1 MTCPTDLY
9 LYKNNRTMSKKFRS
23 RLMRKY
29 RLTIHNENKLENV
42 LGFYVSPL
50 WVILSLFFSFLLVA
64 GVIYLILA
72 FTPVGEYLPGR
83 INNKTREMLINYNL
97 KIDSL
102 KEVADKQ
109 NRYLGNIKN
118 LLEGNH
124 PDDSIMNAPELPSTE
139 NISIVTSELEKEFA
153 AAFEE
158 REKYNLTSYATSVG
172 ALQELNLYR
181 PARGL
186 IIKSFSPGEKHYG
199 IDIAENPGESVLAI
213 HEGTVIMSDYTA
225 KEGYTIAI
233 QHRENLVSI
242 YRNCYLLFKNVG
254 DKVATGEV
262 IAALSGGQNSNDST
276 LKPYL
281 HFELWHRGKALNPNI
296 YIAF

>member
-1 MTCPTDLY
+1 
-9 LYKNNRTMSKKFRS
+9 MSKKFRS

-42 LGFYVSPL
+42 LGFYISPL

-72 FTPVGEYLPGR
+72 FTPVIEYLPGR
-83 INNKTREMLINYNL
+83 INNQTRETLVNYNL

-102 KEVADKQ
+102 KEVAEKQ
-109 NRYLGNIKN
+109 DRYLANIKN
-118 LLEGNH
+118 LMEGNH
-124 PDDSIMNAPELPSTE
+124 TIDSVLNAPELPSTDD
-139 NISIVTSELEKEFA
+139 ISIVTSELEKEFA

-172 ALQELNLYR
+172 TLQELNLYR
-181 PARGL
+181 PTSGMVIRN
-186 IIKSFSPGEKHYG
+186 FSPQERHYG
-199 IDIAENPGESVLAI
+199 VDIAENPGEGVLAI
-213 HEGTVIMSDYTA
+213 HGGTVVMSDYTA

-242 YRNCYLLFKNVG
+242 YRNCHRLLKEVG
-254 DKVATGEV
+254 EKVSAGEV
-262 IAALSGGQNSNDST
+262 IAT
-276 LKPYL
+276 LGSSSDKEGETKPYL
-281 HFELWHRGKALNPNI
+281 HFELWHRGKALDPNI

>member
-1 MTCPTDLY
+1 
-9 LYKNNRTMSKKFRS
+9 MSKKFRS

-42 LGFYVSPL
+42 LGFYISPL

-72 FTPVGEYLPGR
+72 FTPVIEYLPGR
-83 INNKTREMLINYNL
+83 INNQTRETLVNYNL

-102 KEVADKQ
+102 KEVAEKQ
-109 NRYLGNIKN
+109 DRYLANIKN
-118 LLEGNH
+118 LMEGNH
-124 PDDSIMNAPELPSTE
+124 TIDSVLNAPELPSTDD
-139 NISIVTSELEKEFA
+139 ISIVTSELEKEFA

-172 ALQELNLYR
+172 TLQELNLYR
-181 PARGL
+181 PTSGMVIRN
-186 IIKSFSPGEKHYG
+186 FSPQERHYG
-199 IDIAENPGESVLAI
+199 VDIAENPGESVLAI
-213 HEGTVIMSDYTA
+213 HGGTVVMSDYTA

-242 YRNCYLLFKNVG
+242 YRNCHRLLKEVG
-254 DKVATGEV
+254 EKVSAGEV
-262 IAALSGGQNSNDST
+262 IAT
-276 LKPYL
+276 LGSSSDKEGETKPYL
-281 HFELWHRGKALNPNI
+281 HFELWHRGKALDPNI

>member
-1 MTCPTDLY
+1 
-9 LYKNNRTMSKKFRS
+9 
-23 RLMRKY
+23 MRKY

-42 LGFYVSPL
+42 LGFYISPL

-72 FTPVGEYLPGR
+72 FTPVIEYLPGR
-83 INNKTREMLINYNL
+83 INNQTRETLVNYNL

-102 KEVADKQ
+102 KEVAEKQ
-109 NRYLGNIKN
+109 DRYLANIKN
-118 LLEGNH
+118 LMEGNH
-124 PDDSIMNAPELPSTE
+124 TIDSVLNAPELPSTDD
-139 NISIVTSELEKEFA
+139 ISIVTSELEKEFA

-172 ALQELNLYR
+172 TLQELNLYR
-181 PARGL
+181 PTSGVVIRN
-186 IIKSFSPGEKHYG
+186 FSPQERHYG
-199 IDIAENPGESVLAI
+199 VDIAENPGESVLAI
-213 HEGTVIMSDYTA
+213 HGGTVVMSDYTA

-242 YRNCYLLFKNVG
+242 YRNCHRLLKEVG
-254 DKVATGEV
+254 EKVSAGEV
-262 IAALSGGQNSNDST
+262 IAT
-276 LKPYL
+276 LGSSSDKEGKTKPYL
-281 HFELWHRGKALNPNI
+281 HFELWHRGKALDPNI

>member
-1 MTCPTDLY
+1 
-9 LYKNNRTMSKKFRS
+9 MSKKFRS

-29 RLTIHNENKLENV
+29 RLTIHNENKLETV
-42 LGFYVSPL
+42 LGFYISPL

-72 FTPVGEYLPGR
+72 FTPVIEYLPGR
-83 INNKTREMLINYNL
+83 INNQTRETLVNYNL

-102 KEVADKQ
+102 KEVAEKQ
-109 NRYLGNIKN
+109 DRYLANIKN
-118 LLEGNH
+118 LMEGNH
-124 PDDSIMNAPELPSTE
+124 TIDSVLNAPELPSTDE
-139 NISIVTSELEKEFA
+139 ISIVTSELEKEFA

-172 ALQELNLYR
+172 TLQELNLYR
-181 PARGL
+181 PTSGVVIRN
-186 IIKSFSPGEKHYG
+186 FSPQERHYG
-199 IDIAENPGESVLAI
+199 VDIAENPGESVLAI
-213 HEGTVIMSDYTA
+213 HGGTVVMSDYTA

-242 YRNCYLLFKNVG
+242 YRNCHRLLKEVG
-254 DKVATGEV
+254 DKVSAGEV
-262 IAALSGGQNSNDST
+262 IAT
-276 LKPYL
+276 LGSSSDKEGETKPYL
-281 HFELWHRGKALNPNI
+281 HFELWHRGKALDPNI

>member
-1 MTCPTDLY
+1 
-9 LYKNNRTMSKKFRS
+9 MSKKFRS

-42 LGFYVSPL
+42 LGFYISPL

-64 GVIYLILA
+64 GVIYLIMA
-72 FTPVGEYLPGR
+72 FTPVIEYLPGR
-83 INNKTREMLINYNL
+83 INNQTRETLVNYNL

-102 KEVADKQ
+102 KEVVEKQ
-109 NRYLGNIKN
+109 DRYLANIKN
-118 LLEGNH
+118 LMEGNH
-124 PDDSIMNAPELPSTE
+124 TIDSVLNAPELPSTDD
-139 NISIVTSELEKEFA
+139 ISIVTSELEKEFA

-172 ALQELNLYR
+172 TLQELNLYR
-181 PARGL
+181 PTSGVVIRN
-186 IIKSFSPGEKHYG
+186 FSPQERHYG
-199 IDIAENPGESVLAI
+199 VDIAENPGESVLAI
-213 HEGTVIMSDYTA
+213 HGGTVVMSDYTA

-242 YRNCYLLFKNVG
+242 YRNCHRLLKEVG
-254 DKVATGEV
+254 DKVSAGEV
-262 IAALSGGQNSNDST
+262 IAT
-276 LKPYL
+276 LGSSSDKEGETKPYL
-281 HFELWHRGKALNPNI
+281 HFELWHRGKALDPNI

>member
-1 MTCPTDLY
+1 
-9 LYKNNRTMSKKFRS
+9 MSKKFRS

-42 LGFYVSPL
+42 LGFYISPL

-72 FTPVGEYLPGR
+72 FTPVIEYLPGR
-83 INNKTREMLINYNL
+83 INNQTRETLVNYNL

-102 KEVADKQ
+102 KEVAEKQ
-109 NRYLGNIKN
+109 DRYLANIKN
-118 LLEGNH
+118 LMEGNH
-124 PDDSIMNAPELPSTE
+124 TIDSVLNAPELPSTDD
-139 NISIVTSELEKEFA
+139 ISIVTSELEKEFA

-172 ALQELNLYR
+172 TLQELNLYR
-181 PARGL
+181 PTSGVVIRN
-186 IIKSFSPGEKHYG
+186 FNPQERHYG
-199 IDIAENPGESVLAI
+199 VDIAENPGESVLAI
-213 HEGTVIMSDYTA
+213 HGGTVVMSDYTA

-242 YRNCYLLFKNVG
+242 YRNCHRLLKEVG
-254 DKVATGEV
+254 DKVSAGEV
-262 IAALSGGQNSNDST
+262 IATLDSSSDKEGET
-276 LKPYL
+276 KPYL
-281 HFELWHRGKALNPNI
+281 HFELWHRGKALDPNI

>member
-1 MTCPTDLY
+1 
-9 LYKNNRTMSKKFRS
+9 MSKKFRS

-42 LGFYVSPL
+42 LGFYISPL

-72 FTPVGEYLPGR
+72 FTPVIEYLPGR
-83 INNKTREMLINYNL
+83 INNQTRETLVNYNL

-102 KEVADKQ
+102 KEVAEKQ
-109 NRYLGNIKN
+109 DRYLANIKN
-118 LLEGNH
+118 LMEGNH
-124 PDDSIMNAPELPSTE
+124 TIDSVLNAPELPSTDD
-139 NISIVTSELEKEFA
+139 ISIVTSELEKEFA

-172 ALQELNLYR
+172 TLQELNLYR
-181 PARGL
+181 PTSGVVIRN
-186 IIKSFSPGEKHYG
+186 FSPQERHYG
-199 IDIAENPGESVLAI
+199 VDIAENPGESVLAI
-213 HEGTVIMSDYTA
+213 HGGTVVMSDYTA

-242 YRNCYLLFKNVG
+242 YRNCHRLLKEVG
-254 DKVATGEV
+254 EKVSAGEV
-262 IAALSGGQNSNDST
+262 IAT
-276 LKPYL
+276 LGSSSDKEAETKPYL
-281 HFELWHRGKALNPNI
+281 HFELWHRGKALDPNI

>member
-1 MTCPTDLY
+1 
-9 LYKNNRTMSKKFRS
+9 MSKKFRS

-42 LGFYVSPL
+42 LGFYISPL

-72 FTPVGEYLPGR
+72 FTPVIEYLPGR
-83 INNKTREMLINYNL
+83 INNQTRETLVNYNL

-102 KEVADKQ
+102 KEVTEKQ
-109 NRYLGNIKN
+109 DRYLANIKN
-118 LLEGNH
+118 LMEGNH
-124 PDDSIMNAPELPSTE
+124 TIDSVLNAPELPSTDD
-139 NISIVTSELEKEFA
+139 ISIVTSELEKEFA

-172 ALQELNLYR
+172 TLQELNLYR
-181 PARGL
+181 PTSGVVIRN
-186 IIKSFSPGEKHYG
+186 FSPQERHYG
-199 IDIAENPGESVLAI
+199 VDIAENPGESVLAI
-213 HEGTVIMSDYTA
+213 HGGTVVMSDYTA

-242 YRNCYLLFKNVG
+242 YRNCHRLLKEVG
-254 DKVATGEV
+254 EKVSAGEV
-262 IAALSGGQNSNDST
+262 IAT
-276 LKPYL
+276 LGSSSDKEGETKPYL
-281 HFELWHRGKALNPNI
+281 HFELWHRGKALDPNI

>member
-1 MTCPTDLY
+1 
-9 LYKNNRTMSKKFRS
+9 MSKKFRS

-42 LGFYVSPL
+42 LGFYISPL

-72 FTPVGEYLPGR
+72 FTPVIEYLPGR
-83 INNKTREMLINYNL
+83 INNQTRETLVNYNL

-102 KEVADKQ
+102 KEVAEKQ
-109 NRYLGNIKN
+109 DRYLANIKN
-118 LLEGNH
+118 LMEGNH
-124 PDDSIMNAPELPSTE
+124 TIDSVLNAPELPSTDE
-139 NISIVTSELEKEFA
+139 ISIVTSELEKEFA

-172 ALQELNLYR
+172 TLQELNLYR
-181 PARGL
+181 PTSGMVIRN
-186 IIKSFSPGEKHYG
+186 FSPQERHYG
-199 IDIAENPGESVLAI
+199 VDIAENPGESVLAI
-213 HEGTVIMSDYTA
+213 HGGTVVMSDYTA

-242 YRNCYLLFKNVG
+242 YRNCHRLLKEVG
-254 DKVATGEV
+254 DKVSAGEV
-262 IAALSGGQNSNDST
+262 IAT
-276 LKPYL
+276 LGSSSDKEGETKPYL
-281 HFELWHRGKALNPNI
+281 HFELWHRGKALDPNI

>member
-1 MTCPTDLY
+1 
-9 LYKNNRTMSKKFRS
+9 MSKKFRS

-42 LGFYVSPL
+42 HGFYISPL

-72 FTPVGEYLPGR
+72 FTPVIEYLPGR
-83 INNKTREMLINYNL
+83 INNQTRETLVNYNL

-102 KEVADKQ
+102 KEVAEKQ
-109 NRYLGNIKN
+109 DRYLANIKN
-118 LLEGNH
+118 LMEGNH
-124 PDDSIMNAPELPSTE
+124 TIDSVLNAPELPSTDE
-139 NISIVTSELEKEFA
+139 ISIVTSELEKEFA

-172 ALQELNLYR
+172 TLQELNLYR
-181 PARGL
+181 PTSGMVIRN
-186 IIKSFSPGEKHYG
+186 FSPQERHYG
-199 IDIAENPGESVLAI
+199 VDIAENPGESVLAI
-213 HEGTVIMSDYTA
+213 HGGTVVMSDYTA

-242 YRNCYLLFKNVG
+242 YRNCHRLLKEVG
-254 DKVATGEV
+254 DKVSAGEV
-262 IAALSGGQNSNDST
+262 IAT
-276 LKPYL
+276 LGSSSDKEGETKPYL
-281 HFELWHRGKALNPNI
+281 HFELWHRGKALDPNI

>member
-1 MTCPTDLY
+1 
-9 LYKNNRTMSKKFRS
+9 MSKKFRS

-42 LGFYVSPL
+42 LGFYISPL

-72 FTPVGEYLPGR
+72 FTPVIEYLPGR
-83 INNKTREMLINYNL
+83 INNQTRETLVNYNL

-102 KEVADKQ
+102 KEVAEKQ
-109 NRYLGNIKN
+109 DRYLANIKN
-118 LLEGNH
+118 LMEGNH
-124 PDDSIMNAPELPSTE
+124 TIDSVLNAPELPSTDD
-139 NISIVTSELEKEFA
+139 ISIVTSELEKEFA

-172 ALQELNLYR
+172 TLHELNLYR
-181 PARGL
+181 PTSGVVIRN
-186 IIKSFSPGEKHYG
+186 FSPQERHYG
-199 IDIAENPGESVLAI
+199 VDIAENPGESVLAI
-213 HEGTVIMSDYTA
+213 HGGTVVMSDYTA

-242 YRNCYLLFKNVG
+242 YRNCHRLLKEVG
-254 DKVATGEV
+254 DKVSAGEV
-262 IAALSGGQNSNDST
+262 IATLDSSSDKEGET
-276 LKPYL
+276 KPYL
-281 HFELWHRGKALNPNI
+281 HFELWHRGKALDPNI

>member
-1 MTCPTDLY
+1 
-9 LYKNNRTMSKKFRS
+9 MSKKFRS

-42 LGFYVSPL
+42 LGFYISPL

-72 FTPVGEYLPGR
+72 FTPVIEYLPGR
-83 INNKTREMLINYNL
+83 INNQTRETLVNYNL

-102 KEVADKQ
+102 KEVAEKQ
-109 NRYLGNIKN
+109 DRYLANIKN
-118 LLEGNH
+118 LMEGNH
-124 PDDSIMNAPELPSTE
+124 TIDSVLNAPELPSTDD
-139 NISIVTSELEKEFA
+139 ISIVTSELEKEFA

-172 ALQELNLYR
+172 TLQELNLYR
-181 PARGL
+181 PTSGVVIRN
-186 IIKSFSPGEKHYG
+186 FSPQERHYG
-199 IDIAENPGESVLAI
+199 VDIAENPGESVLAI
-213 HEGTVIMSDYTA
+213 HGGTVVMSDYTA

-242 YRNCYLLFKNVG
+242 YRNCHRLLKEVG
-254 DKVATGEV
+254 EKVSAGEV
-262 IAALSGGQNSNDST
+262 IATLDSSSDKEGET
-276 LKPYL
+276 KPYL
-281 HFELWHRGKALNPNI
+281 HFELWHRGKALDPNI

>member
-1 MTCPTDLY
+1 
-9 LYKNNRTMSKKFRS
+9 MSKKFRS

-42 LGFYVSPL
+42 LGFYISPL

-72 FTPVGEYLPGR
+72 FTPVIEYLPGR
-83 INNKTREMLINYNL
+83 INNQTRETLVNYNL

-102 KEVADKQ
+102 KEVAEKQ
-109 NRYLGNIKN
+109 DRYLANIKN
-118 LLEGNH
+118 LMEGNH
-124 PDDSIMNAPELPSTE
+124 TIDSVLNAPELPSTDE
-139 NISIVTSELEKEFA
+139 ISIVTSELEKEFA

-172 ALQELNLYR
+172 TLQELNLYR
-181 PARGL
+181 PTSGVVIRN
-186 IIKSFSPGEKHYG
+186 FSPQERHYG
-199 IDIAENPGESVLAI
+199 VDIAENPGESVLAI
-213 HEGTVIMSDYTA
+213 HGGTVVMSDYTA

-242 YRNCYLLFKNVG
+242 YRNCHRLLKEVG
-254 DKVATGEV
+254 EKVSAGEV
-262 IAALSGGQNSNDST
+262 IATLGNSSDKEVET
-276 LKPYL
+276 KPYL
-281 HFELWHRGKALNPNI
+281 HFELWHRGKALDPNI

>member
-1 MTCPTDLY
+1 
-9 LYKNNRTMSKKFRS
+9 MSKKFRS

-29 RLTIHNENKLENV
+29 RLTIHKENKLENE
-42 LGFYVSPL
+42 LGYYISPL

-72 FTPVGEYLPGR
+72 FTPVIEYLPGR
-83 INNKTREMLINYNL
+83 INNQTRETLVNYNL

-102 KEVADKQ
+102 KEVAEKQ
-109 NRYLGNIKN
+109 DRYLANIKN
-118 LLEGNH
+118 LMEGNH
-124 PDDSIMNAPELPSTE
+124 TIDSVLNAPELPSTDD
-139 NISIVTSELEKEFA
+139 ISIVTSELEKEFA

-172 ALQELNLYR
+172 TLQELNLYR
-181 PARGL
+181 PTSGVVIRN
-186 IIKSFSPGEKHYG
+186 FSPQERHYG
-199 IDIAENPGESVLAI
+199 VDIAENPGESVLAI
-213 HEGTVIMSDYTA
+213 HGGTVVMSDYTA

-242 YRNCYLLFKNVG
+242 YRNCHRLLKEVG
-254 DKVATGEV
+254 DKVSAGEV
-262 IAALSGGQNSNDST
+262 IAT
-276 LKPYL
+276 LGSSSDKEGETKPYL
-281 HFELWHRGKALNPNI
+281 HFELWHRGKALDPNI

>member
-1 MTCPTDLY
+1 
-9 LYKNNRTMSKKFRS
+9 
-23 RLMRKY
+23 MRKY

-42 LGFYVSPL
+42 LGFYISPL

-72 FTPVGEYLPGR
+72 FTPVIEYLPGR
-83 INNKTREMLINYNL
+83 INNQTRETLVNYNL

-102 KEVADKQ
+102 KEVAEKQ
-109 NRYLGNIKN
+109 DRYLANIKN
-118 LLEGNH
+118 LMEGNH
-124 PDDSIMNAPELPSTE
+124 TIDSVLNAPELPSTDD
-139 NISIVTSELEKEFA
+139 ISIVTSELEKEFA

-172 ALQELNLYR
+172 TLQELNLYR
-181 PARGL
+181 PTSGVVIRN
-186 IIKSFSPGEKHYG
+186 FSPQERHYG
-199 IDIAENPGESVLAI
+199 VDIAENPGESVLAI
-213 HEGTVIMSDYTA
+213 HGGTVVMSDYTA

-242 YRNCYLLFKNVG
+242 YRNCHRLLKEVG
-254 DKVATGEV
+254 EKVSAGEV
-262 IAALSGGQNSNDST
+262 IAT
-276 LKPYL
+276 LGSSSDKEGETKPYL
-281 HFELWHRGKALNPNI
+281 HFELWHRGKALDPNI